1 MMRKTGIV
9 TGAASGLGYEFSN
22 LLAKDSYDLVLVDN
36 NEQNLIETKQKIEAI
51 YPINVCTLVC
61 DLRKSDDI
69 EFVYEQVKEKNVEV
83 LINNAGF
90 GLYGF
95 FAETDWKIEESMIQL
110 HVLAVTHLTKLVLK
124 DMIRK
129 GRGKILNVSSVAAFQ
144 PGPLMAIYYAT
155 KAFILSFSE
164 ALANEVKGTGVTVTV
179 LCPGQTKTKFQEK
192 TALNSKKK
200 QSKLN
205 ILSAANAAKV
215 ALYGY
220 NDMISG
226 DSKSVPGLVNKII
239 VLLSG
244 LTPSRIS
251 VAIIRRVQERIRK

>member
-1 MMRKTGIV
+1 MSKTGLV
-9 TGAASGLGYEFSN
+9 TGAASGLGYEFSD

-36 NEQNLIETKQKIEAI
+36 NEQKLMVAKQKIEENHEV
-51 YPINVCTLVC
+51 NVYIIVC
-61 DLRKSDDI
+61 DLRKPDSV
-69 EFVYEQVKEKNVEV
+69 EYVYGQVKDKNVEV

-90 GLYGF
+90 GLFGF

-110 HVLAVTHLTKLVLK
+110 HVLTITHLTKLLLK
-124 DMIRK
+124 DMIRE

-155 KAFILSFSE
+155 KAYILSFSE

-179 LCPGQTKTKFQEK
+179 LCPGQTKTNFQK
-192 TALNSKKK
+192 ITAINSKKK
-200 QSKLN
+200 QCKPN
-205 ILSAANAAKV
+205 FLSAADPAKV

-226 DSKSVPGLVNKII
+226 DSKSVPGILNKLL

-244 LTPSRIS
+244 LTPSRFS
-251 VAIIRRVQERIRK
+251 VPLIRRMQVRIRR

>member
-1 MMRKTGIV
+1 MRKTGIV
-9 TGAASGLGYEFSN
+9 TGAASGLGYEFSI

-36 NEQNLIETKQKIEAI
+36 NEQKLMESKQKIEETHQVNI
-51 YPINVCTLVC
+51 TTIVC
-61 DLRKSDDI
+61 DLRKSESIDD
-69 EFVYEQVKEKNVEV
+69 VYGQVKDKNVEV

-90 GLYGF
+90 GLFGF
-95 FAETDWKIEESMIQL
+95 FAETDWKIEESMIHL

-124 DMIRK
+124 DMIGK
-129 GRGKILNVSSVAAFQ
+129 GSGKILNISSVAAFQ

-155 KAFILSFSE
+155 KAYILSFSE

-179 LCPGQTKTKFQEK
+179 LCPGQTKTNFQK
-192 TALNSKKK
+192 RTATNSKKK
-200 QSKLN
+200 QCKPNFLC
-205 ILSAANAAKV
+205 AADPAKV

-226 DSKSVPGLVNKII
+226 DSKSIPGLLNKFL

-244 LTPSRIS
+244 LTPSKYSILLVRRMQMR
-251 VAIIRRVQERIRK
+251 IRR